1 MGNAASITAT
11 LAQSGWRANTR
22 DASTQTTSKWTKS
35 LRAASSVTSLLPA
48 VIGRPAREAP
58 KAKSAQ
64 WSKGNPKAKGTR
76 AMMP

>member
-22 DASTQTTSKWTKS
+22 VASTQTTSGWAKS
-35 LRAASSVTSLLPA
+35 LRAASSATSLLLA
-48 VIGRPAREAP
+48 AIGRLAREAP

-64 WSKGNPKAKGTR
+64 WSEGNPEAKGTR